1 MGYEHAFVKNREE
14 RKRFKVQWKKGLTN
28 AVDYFTKNHPTV
40 YHRTERKKY
49 IRDQMYEQDTHKTVR
64 VYQSYH

>member
-1 MGYEHAFVKNREE
+1 MMGWFGDLVSDFGAGISEA
-14 RKRFKVQWKKGLTN
+14 GSN